1 MLRDMAAKRRKAM
14 AIVAAILLMLP
25 AAIPKPALA
34 QVCTG
39 PDPNGAVTCTAG
51 AYSGNINYSTNNTP
65 LNLTLE
71 PGVTVTSPGGN
82 AVNLS
87 NSTNPSTFGQLATI
101 AANNANITNV
111 ANPTGSNNTG
121 LRIQSAGSATITSSG
136 SIAVNGTQSD
146 DAILAIVEGNNPPN
160 APANATVTYSGPA
173 LSSTGANSTVIQ
185 ADNRGNGNAVIDAA
199 GNLSGYVGTTSGSGQ
214 FFFGLDAVAGDV
226 PGGPDI
232 GDAQVHYR
240 SGTIDV
246 SGFYAIGIFAA
257 AGDGSA
263 TVITDP
269 GTTVIVNG
277 ADPVLN
283 QTFHTKPGIDAE
295 SAGTA
300 SAGNKVTMNI
310 ASTIEMTGPAA
321 PDPRL
326 TNNGAAIRALS
337 FQDAPI
343 SVTYTGPGITT
354 QCGSCIGILP
364 LSGSGAITVKS
375 LGPIITNGAGAIGI
389 RADSGT
395 LINSLFGGAAPGPGG
410 AVTVAASGPISTQGA
425 ESHGIWASS
434 TTGAVDVTATNVTTR
449 GEFSAGVVAT
459 GGAGAAVSIGGAV
472 MGGWQPDATSVGP
485 VYGMPAAGVI
495 LGSANGAAT
504 LTNNGSI
511 GALSDLAIK
520 GDPQVVNNGA
530 ITGFVQ
536 FGGSGNSVV
545 NNGAFNLRDF
555 ADTNGDG
562 VRDTVRVAVADLG
575 TGPNNTFSNNGT
587 LALAPTSGA
596 TTLVNAGQYLPLG
609 NPNNA
614 IALGG
619 PLQGQLI
626 GAQTFTNSGVI
637 DLQSNPAPGDV
648 LVITGGR
655 QAGVAGPGTY
665 ISNGGALKLDTVLN
679 EGGAATLSDT
689 LVVDGTSIGANGAT
703 QTFVHNANGP
713 GALTTGDGILVVQV
727 LDPSRSAAGAFALSG
742 EVRGGPFDYR
752 LFQGGLN
759 GSNPQDWFL
768 RSDFTIGPPEPLPPD
783 PLPPDP
789 PSPSPPGVDPIIGPE
804 LATYGVVQPI
814 ARQLGVTTLGTL
826 HDRIGDTLTY
836 GVGPCAASGANIVRK
851 GYELPPQAANCD
863 TYGWFPSAWGRVFGE
878 SVNGRYSA
886 FANPSASGQ
895 LIGFQ
900 VGLDIWRDSLAP
912 GHSDRAGVYAAYANG
927 NADVTG
933 LVTNPA
939 ATGYVLQHTGT
950 VNLNA
955 VSGGA
960 YWTHYGP
967 SGWYLDAV
975 AQGTIYSG
983 SAATQFTSLDTT
995 GYGFI
1000 ASLEGGY
1007 PIALPPLGPGFAL
1020 EPEAQVLWQT
1030 VKFDQ
1035 SNDAFGNVAL
1045 NSTFGWVGR
1054 LGLRAKWDVVGSN
1067 GELWQ
1072 PYLRANLWQNWG
1084 ADAST
1089 SFGGFPVQLLE
1100 ASRQL
1105 ELGGGLTTKVSANLS
1120 FYVNGDYLFA
1130 VGDTDGGKRNGIRG
1144 AAGLRYTW

>member
-1 MLRDMAAKRRKAM
+1 MPRDMAAKCRKAM
-14 AIVAAILLMLP
+14 AIVAAMPLMLP
-25 AAIPKPALA
+25 AVISKPALA

-39 PDPNGAVTCTAG
+39 PDTGGNITCPAG
-51 AYSGNINYSTNNTP
+51 AYSSNINYSTNNTP
-65 LNLTLE
+65 LNLTLDS
-71 PGVTVTSPGGN
+71 GVIVTSPGGN
-82 AVNLS
+82 AVNLANTTGPTATS
-87 NSTNPSTFGQLATI
+87 APITITADGVTINNNHNPPSDNQ
-101 AANNANITNV
+101 
-111 ANPTGSNNTG
+111 TG
-121 LRIQSAGSATITSSG
+121 LRIQSSGNADIAATNSTINLSGAATNWALYAIVLDGGAPHNASVNLIQGTVVTSSG
-136 SIAVNGTQSD
+136 I
-146 DAILAIVEGNNPPN
+146 E
-160 APANATVTYSGPA
+160 SGA
-173 LSSTGANSTVIQ
+173 IQ
-185 ADNRGNGNAVIDAA
+185 ADNRGNGNATVVASGAITVVSNA
-199 GNLSGYVGTTSGSGQ
+199 GLGTTQ
-214 FFFGLDAVAGDV
+214 YGLLAHAENTAGVAGA
-226 PGGPDI
+226 
-232 GDAQVHYR
+232 GDASVTFN
-240 SGTIDV
+240 SGTLDV
-246 SGFYAIGIFAA
+246 SAVRPRGILAWVD
-257 AGDGSA
+257 GNGSA
-263 TVITDP
+263 TVNTAVGSAINVS
-269 GTTVIVNG
+269 GTQFG
-277 ADPVLN
+277 G
-283 QTFHTKPGIDAE
+283 PGIYLF
-295 SAGTA
+295 SSGTA
-300 SAGNKVTMNI
+300 TAPNALTANV
-310 ASTIEMTGPAA
+310 ASKITSVGPAT
-321 PDPRL
+321 
-326 TNNGAAIRALS
+326 TNPSNLPVGIRATNS
-337 FQDAPI
+337 GTDAPI
-343 SVTYTGPGITT
+343 IVTYTGPGITT
-354 QCGSCIGILP
+354 VGGNGIGILVQ
-364 LSGSGAITVKS
+364 SGSGSITV
-375 LGPIITNGAGAIGI
+375 
-389 RADSGT
+389 
-395 LINSLFGGAAPGPGG
+395 NS
-410 AVTVAASGPISTQGA
+410 SGPIATNGYGA
-425 ESHGIWASS
+425 HGVFADSPGP
-434 TTGAVDVTATNVTTR
+434 TGTVQVKAANVTTT
-449 GEFSAGVVAT
+449 GEFSTAISAT
-459 GGAGAAVSIGGAV
+459 GGGDVTVNVTPGGSV
-472 MGGWQPDATSVGP
+472 VGGWQADPTSVSSSLFAL
-485 VYGMPAAGVI
+485 PAAGVNLSSTGGI
-495 LGSANGAAT
+495 AT
-504 LTNNGSI
+504 LTNDGSI
-511 GALSDLAIK
+511 GALSDLAIM
-520 GDPQVVNNGA
+520 GDPQVINNGT

-536 FGGSGNSVV
+536 FGGGGNSIL
-545 NNGAFNLRDF
+545 NNGVFNLRNF
-555 ADTNGDG
+555 ADTNGDD

-575 TGPNNTFSNNGT
+575 TGPNNTFTNNGT
-587 LALAPTSGA
+587 LALAPTTGA
-596 TTLVNAGQYLPLG
+596 TTLVSTGQYLPLG

-614 IALGG
+614 MAIGG

-626 GAQTFTNSGVI
+626 GVQTFTNSGVI
-637 DLQSNPAPGDV
+637 DLQRNPAPGDV

-655 QAGVAGPGTY
+655 QAGVTGPGTY

-768 RSDFTIGPPEPLPPD
+768 RSDFTVGPPEPLPPD
-783 PLPPDP
+783 PLPPVP

-826 HDRIGDTLTY
+826 HDRIGDTSTY
-836 GVGPCAASGANIVRK
+836 GVGSCAASGVNIVRK
-851 GYELPPQAANCD
+851 GYESPPQAANCD

-939 ATGYVLQHTGT
+939 ATGYVLQHTGA

-1045 NSTFGWVGR
+1045 NSTFGWTGR

-1084 ADAST
+1084 ANAST

-1130 VGDTDGGKRNGIRG
+1130 VGDTDGGKRNGVRG